1 MFLKKEELPILDSSV
16 VLYELSA
23 LQRLEYFEYLADL
36 EASPP
41 KDLTGIKLQTWQMK
55 LNLNVNVWLVAHSV
69 SNGKPESKVDDL
81 KREVSQTWSSEA
93 INLAVEKILI
103 LSDMVPKNPETKDAA
118 LDSEE
123 TPSALDKPLAK

>member
-55 LNLNVNVWLVAHSV
+55 LNLNVNVWLVAHSI
-69 SNGKPESKVDDL
+69 SNSKPESKVDDL

-93 INLAVEKILI
+93 INQAVEKILI
-103 LSDMVPKNPETKDAA
+103 LSDMVPKNPEPKDAEQ
-118 LDSEE
+118 EE
-123 TPSALDKPLAK
+123 EGSPDTDKPLAK

>member
-41 KDLTGIKLQTWQMK
+41 KDLTGIKQQTWQMK
-55 LNLNVNVWLVAHSV
+55 LNLNVNVWLVSHSL

-81 KREVSQTWSSEA
+81 KQEVLQTWSSEA

-103 LSDMVPKNPETKDAA
+103 LSDMMPKTPEPKDAEPA
-118 LDSEE
+118 VEAAPE
-123 TPSALDKPLAK
+123 PDKPLAK